1 MTIEQY
7 NPSSFSQ
14 HLLPVTSDQ
23 LIKKLTYWQI
33 KYKYFEHIPLM
44 TVKESKSVQNL
55 FLSENEGGGHIKNL
69 FLRDHKKNYLLLVAH
84 QDALINLK
92 SLQNNINVGRLS
104 FGSKESLFK
113 MLGVFPGAVSPF
125 AMINGV
131 KNNIPIFI
139 DKNLQ
144 FYTKLYAH
152 PLVNDRTLEITVQE
166 LELFFRKINVVPN
179 WIEI

>member
-1 MTIEQY
+1 
-7 NPSSFSQ
+7 
-14 HLLPVTSDQ
+14 
-23 LIKKLTYWQI
+23 
-33 KYKYFEHIPLM
+33 
-44 TVKESKSVQNL
+44 
-55 FLSENEGGGHIKNL
+55 
-69 FLRDHKKNYLLLVAH
+69 
-84 QDALINLK
+84 
-92 SLQNNINVGRLS
+92 
-104 FGSKESLFK
+104 

-131 KNNIPIFI
+131 KINIPIFI